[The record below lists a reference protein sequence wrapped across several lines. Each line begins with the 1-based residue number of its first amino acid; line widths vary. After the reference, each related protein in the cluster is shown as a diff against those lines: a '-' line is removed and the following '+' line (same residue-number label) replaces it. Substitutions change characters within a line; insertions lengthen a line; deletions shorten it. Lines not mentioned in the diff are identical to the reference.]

1 MCRPID
7 NANRHAVTCEFAGH
21 RHSDWAGADDQDGH
35 VHGDFPVSSD
45 LGVKAS
51 LCSSSRP
58 ILAER
63 RRFERVNSVV
73 FHNEN
78 LSASLV
84 GHPSL
89 FTRDS
94 AQHRDSRV

>member
-1 MCRPID
+1 M
-7 NANRHAVTCEFAGH
+7 AH

-78 LSASLV
+78 LSASL
-84 GHPSL
+84 GL
-89 FTRDS
+89 RTRTLRRACS
-94 AQHRDSRV
+94 HYR